1 MRQSGEH
8 RIAAPADAVWL
19 ALNDPD
25 LLSQCIEGCQS
36 MTRLGDDAFA
46 ATVKANIGPLSAT
59 FAADVRLADLDPPY
73 AYTIEANVKGGAAGF
88 AKGVARVSLT
98 QEGRETLLYYEVE
111 GNVGGKLAEVGE
123 RLIDADARRMANDF
137 FARFGAV
144 VTHAGTAAAM
154 ERAPARRPNLLAPIV
169 IAVAAVAA
177 LFALLRWRWPAARA
191 RVSVTPC
198 GRI

>member
-1 MRQSGEH
+1 MKQSGEH

-36 MTRLGDDAFA
+36 MTRTADNAFA
-46 ATVKANIGPLSAT
+46 AVVRAKIGALSGV
-59 FAADVRLADLDPPY
+59 FAADLRLVDLDPPD
-73 AYTIEANVKGGAAGF
+73 AYTLEASVKGGAAGF
-88 AKGVARVSLT
+88 AKGTARVSLT
-98 QEGRETLLYYEVE
+98 QEGRETLLRYEAE
-111 GNVGGKLAEVGE
+111 GNVGGKLAEVGQ
-123 RLIDADARRMANDF
+123 RLIDAHAHRMAEDF
-137 FARFGAV
+137 FARFGEA
-144 VTHAGTAAAM
+144 VTHAGTAAAIK
-154 ERAPARRPNLLAPIV
+154 RAPARRPNLLAPMV
-169 IAVAAVAA
+169 IAVAAFAA